1 MSRLRVIGIAAAL
14 GVAIGAAG
22 AVGFALLQPGAPEGL
37 RQQMGIADIGGP
49 FTLTDEDGKTVT
61 EADLLGKPT
70 VVYFGFTYC
79 PDVCPTT
86 LYELTGLIERLGTEA
101 DKLNFVFVSVDWE
114 RDKPAD
120 LKRYTSAFDARIR
133 GLSGT
138 EEQIEQVAKAYKI
151 YYRRVP
157 TDDGYTIDH
166 TASVFLMDKD
176 GKFVGTLAY
185 GEDADT
191 MLKKLENLADKA

>member
-1 MSRLRVIGIAAAL
+1 
-14 GVAIGAAG
+14 
-22 AVGFALLQPGAPEGL
+22 
-37 RQQMGIADIGGP
+37 MGIADIGGP